1 MNAHDFPATTRTHD
15 FAPVAPG
22 SAKSP
27 LPRAPL
33 PLTVRDALNDA
44 IREIDARLDA
54 RGLSFETVD
63 VLMALRSR
71 LAARRD
77 DVALAMARAM

>member
-15 FAPVAPG
+15 FAAAAPG
-22 SAKSP
+22 PAKSP
-27 LPRAPL
+27 PPPL
-33 PLTVRDALNDA
+33 PLTVREALNEA

-54 RGLSFETVD
+54 RGISFETVD